1 MDIPEIQTHL
11 DSDNPQLRMRGLT
24 ALRSY
29 GPEIAVPLLATRIHD
44 SELMVRSFVAMGL
57 GFKQNPEAFH
67 LLTEMLKTEQDANI
81 QAEIA
86 SALTKYGH
94 PAIPYVTATF
104 YENPHWIVRM
114 SVLLALADMDVPE
127 SLFKLCLAA
136 FVDSDPTVQETAIQ
150 CMATLAGTA
159 YEEDTLLHLLAFAQ
173 SNKPSIRRQVAIALR
188 HFPDLRAEEV
198 LTQMLDDSDHH
209 VVAAVLEGA
218 LANQ

>member
-1 MDIPEIQTHL
+1 MNIPEIQTHL
-11 DSDNPQLRMRGLT
+11 ESNNPQLRMRGLT

-29 GPEIAVPLLATRIHD
+29 SPEIAVPLLASLTHD

-57 GFKQNPEAFH
+57 GFKQNTAAFE
-67 LLTEMLKTEQDANI
+67 LLTQMLQTETDANI

-94 PAIPYVTATF
+94 PAIPQVTAAF
-104 YENPHWIVRM
+104 YDNPHWIVRM
-114 SVLLALADMDVPE
+114 SVLMAISDMDEPD

-150 CMATLAGTA
+150 CMANLAGTA

-188 HFPDLRAEEV
+188 SFPDLRAEEV
-198 LTQMLDDSDHH
+198 LTKMLDDSDHH

>member
-1 MDIPEIQTHL
+1 MDISEIHTHL
-11 DSDNPQLRMRGLT
+11 DSDNPQMRMRGLT

-29 GPEIAVPLLATRIHD
+29 SPEIAVPLLAKLIHD
-44 SELMVRSFVAMGL
+44 GELMVRSFVAMGL
-57 GFKQNPEAFH
+57 GFKQNPAAFN
-67 LLTEMLKTEQDANI
+67 LLTEMLKTEKDANI

-94 PAIPYVTATF
+94 PAIPYVTAAF
-104 YENPHWIVRM
+104 YDNPHWIVRM
-114 SVLLALADMDVPE
+114 SVLLALSDMDVPE

-150 CMATLAGTA
+150 CMANLAGTA

-188 HFPDLRAEEV
+188 RFPDLRAEEV
-198 LTQMLDDSDHH
+198 LTQMLEDTDHH